1 LFEEYIENQPSPSMF
16 KIAAAFGVCKIV
28 SPSFQKPLSL
38 GITFSPQTQR
48 KKERETMVALCVSRS
63 DDVVIKSPN
72 DKRLYRVIELEN
84 GLCALLVHDPEIYPD
99 GVPDESGTVEY
110 RENDVEEEE
119 DDDDEDDDEEEED
132 DEEGEEEEEEEEE
145 NSEGEE
151 EKGKGGA
158 SLQTKKVSL
167 LFINLRI
174 ESVGTTVSEF

>member
-1 LFEEYIENQPSPSMF
+1 MFEEYIENQPSPSMF
-16 KIAAAFGVCKIV
+16 KIAAAFRIV

-110 RENDVEEEE
+110 SENDVEEEE
-119 DDDDEDDDEEEED
+119 DDDDDDDEEEEEDD
-132 DEEGEEEEEEEEE
+132 DEEGEEEEE

>member
-110 RENDVEEEE
+110 GENDVEEEE

-132 DEEGEEEEEEEEE
+132 DEEGEEEEEEEE